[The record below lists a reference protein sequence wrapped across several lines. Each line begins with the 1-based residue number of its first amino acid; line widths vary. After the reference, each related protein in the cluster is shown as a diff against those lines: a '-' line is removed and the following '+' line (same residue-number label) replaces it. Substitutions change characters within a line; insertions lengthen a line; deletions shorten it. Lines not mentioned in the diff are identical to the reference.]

1 MSEKLSHIVDGEPRM
16 VDVSGKIHTVRE
28 AKAQACVVFPKEVWT
43 ILERDG
49 FSTPK
54 GAITQTAAIA
64 GVMAAKQTGHLI
76 PLCHP
81 LPITHCEVNFE
92 MSDRTILIIAT
103 ARINAGTGVEME
115 ALTAASVAAL
125 TIYDMTKALSH
136 DIHIT
141 DLMLLEKTGGKKDFY
156 RGK

>member
-1 MSEKLSHIVDGEPRM
+1 MSEKLSHIKDGSPQM
-16 VDVSGKIHTVRE
+16 VDVSEKQHTVRE
-28 AKAQACVVFPKEVWT
+28 AKAQAVVTFPTDVWT

-54 GAITQTAAIA
+54 GAITQTASIA

-81 LPITHCEVNFE
+81 LPITHCDIQFE
-92 MSDRTILIIAT
+92 IGQQQFRIIAT
-103 ARINAGTGVEME
+103 TRISAGTGVEME

-136 DIHIT
+136 DIRIT
-141 DLMLLEKTGGKKDFY
+141 DLMLLEKTGGKKDFH